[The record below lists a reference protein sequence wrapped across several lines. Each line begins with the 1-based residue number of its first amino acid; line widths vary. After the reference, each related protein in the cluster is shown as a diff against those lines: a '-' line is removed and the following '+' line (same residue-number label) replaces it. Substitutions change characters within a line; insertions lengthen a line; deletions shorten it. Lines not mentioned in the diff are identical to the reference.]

1 MDLSFHEFC
10 GSLSLMR
17 DSPQKLPV
25 EAFAKGLGCSVDT
38 AKRWLNRSL
47 GAEEYVEVQKSHGG
61 HWSVTLPR
69 GDASL
74 IVCRLCRVLDKLT
87 HRKRIA
93 SKAKPKF
100 REIPGDLDERKG
112 ADALW
117 IPGDL
122 HGLLRQVAEEE
133 NRSLDA
139 IFELPEEKLKQ
150 AVIMMWLERGVLVC
164 QKEDQALTVEA
175 IAEFLGISVAS
186 LYRPPFGK
194 AMLAVII
201 SRVTN
206 ANRGKVAKNH
216 EEEAEVLRQDLS
228 FKRQRAK
235 IPYAKR
241 KVAFAKR
248 REAKARHFL
257 CWIGFDRPG
266 LRASSLYLI
275 HESQVPEELR
285 PGYPAKRKR
294 QALPDYSPKAMK
306 AILTWLS
313 QHAFKAKDKL
323 GLGSVVQLGAAK
335 FAWECGF
342 GAIKAGH
349 TDKLSQAMLEV
360 VHRVQSNRTRRRII
374 ILNPYRLKSYE
385 VPEWW
390 QNLSQ
395 VAEIQG

>member
-1 MDLSFHEFC
+1 
-10 GSLSLMR
+10 MR
-17 DSPQKLPV
+17 GSPQKLPI

-47 GAEEYVEVQKSHGG
+47 GAEEYVEVQKSQGG

-87 HRKRIA
+87 RRKRIA
-93 SKAKPKF
+93 SKSLPKI
-100 REIPGDLDERKG
+100 RQMLGDLDKRKG

-122 HGLLRQVAEEE
+122 HGLLLQVAEEE
-133 NRSLDA
+133 NEPLDA
-139 IFELPEEKLKQ
+139 MFEQPKEQLTK
-150 AVIMMWLERGVLVC
+150 AVIMMWLERGVLAC
-164 QKEDQALTVEA
+164 QKEGQALTAEA
-175 IAEFLGISVAS
+175 IAKYLGMSVAS

-194 AMLAVII
+194 AMFAAII

-206 ANRGKVAKNH
+206 TNRGEVATG
-216 EEEAEVLRQDLS
+216 AEGLS
-228 FKRQRAK
+228 QGLTLKRHRAK

-241 KVAFAKR
+241 KAAFAKR

-266 LRASSLYLI
+266 LRAGSLYLI

-285 PGYPAKRKR
+285 PGYPTKGEQR
-294 QALPDYSPKAMK
+294 ALPEYSRKAMR
-306 AILTWLS
+306 AILAWLS
-313 QHAFKAKDKL
+313 QHAPEVQGKL
-323 GLGSVVQLGAAK
+323 AVGSVVQTGAERYE
-335 FAWECGF
+335 WERGR
-342 GAIKAGH
+342 IAGH
-349 TDKLSQAMLEV
+349 KDNWPQAMQEV
-360 VHRVQSNRTRRRII
+360 LQLAQPNRIRRRII
-374 ILNPYRLKSYE
+374 ILNPYRRGKCE

-390 QNLSQ
+390 QKFS
-395 VAEIQG
+395 